1 MCYFAGGATA
11 AQAFGAT
18 GQFLSMAAKLG
29 AQMSAYRYRKE
40 VHRRNV
46 EYTEEAGIIKYGTLG
61 VRYQQARDIRHLKAA
76 KIKKETGNAT
86 SKSIVRQKASG
97 VDGITVD
104 AVVTDIVQKGL
115 SALGLVKREQQDAE
129 AAFISQ
135 GKAIENEMVG
145 RILSSDPGPPPNFAT
160 DALGLAAFGAQVL
173 GRGTG
178 DPSSVGSDP
187 QPSGGSTPP
196 WAGSPS
202 AGGYRA
208 LQNMS
213 MPPATPPSWAPLS
226 IPTAPG
232 GSFGLPTQPWLQT
245 PQGPMGSNLS
255 SPWAGF
261 YGSPY
266 WPGSGRFSQ
275 GGFFA

>member
-1 MCYFAGGATA
+1 
-11 AQAFGAT
+11 
-18 GQFLSMAAKLG
+18 
-29 AQMSAYRYRKE
+29 
-40 VHRRNV
+40 
-46 EYTEEAGIIKYGTLG
+46 
-61 VRYQQARDIRHLKAA
+61 
-76 KIKKETGNAT
+76 
-86 SKSIVRQKASG
+86 
-97 VDGITVD
+97 
-104 AVVTDIVQKGL
+104 
-115 SALGLVKREQQDAE
+115 
-129 AAFISQ
+129 
-135 GKAIENEMVG
+135 MVG
-145 RILSSDPGPPPNFAT
+145 RILSPDPGPPPNFAL
-160 DALGLAAFGAQVL
+160 DALGLAASVAQAAGGWGGGGASDPD
-173 GRGTG
+173 GTG
-178 DPSSVGSDP
+178 S

-245 PQGPMGSNLS
+245 PQGTMGSTLS

>member
-11 AQAFGAT
+11 AQAFSAT
-18 GQFLSMAAKLG
+18 GQFLSLAGKLG

-46 EYTEEAGIIKYGTLG
+46 EYTEEAGRIKYGTLG
-61 VRYQQARDIRHLKAA
+61 VRYQQARDIRHFKAA

-115 SALGLVKREQQDAE
+115 SALGLIKREQQDAE

-145 RILSSDPGPPPNFAT
+145 RILSSDPGPPPNFAM
-160 DALGLAAFGAQVL
+160 DALGLAAGALQMFGGGGSGGVHNL
-173 GRGTG
+173 
-178 DPSSVGSDP
+178 PSSAAAGQP
-187 QPSGGSTPP
+187 QLGGGSVPY
-196 WAGSPS
+196 GSV
-202 AGGYRA
+202 
-208 LQNMS
+208 
-213 MPPATPPSWAPLS
+213 
-226 IPTAPG
+226 APG
-232 GSFGLPTQPWLQT
+232 GAIGLPTQPWLQT
-245 PQGPMGSNLS
+245 PQGPMGSTLS

>member
-1 MCYFAGGATA
+1 MCYFAGGDA
-11 AQAFGAT
+11 AKNAFGAT
-18 GQFLSMAAKLG
+18 GWFLGAASKLG

-61 VRYQQARDIRHLKAA
+61 VRYQQARDIRHFKAA

-145 RILSSDPGPPPNFAT
+145 RILSSDPGPPPNFAL
-160 DALGLAAFGAQVL
+160 DALGLAASVAQAAGGWGGGGASDPD
-173 GRGTG
+173 GTG
-178 DPSSVGSDP
+178 S

-232 GSFGLPTQPWLQT
+232 GSFG
-245 PQGPMGSNLS
+245 GSTLS
-255 SPWAGF
+255 SPWAEF